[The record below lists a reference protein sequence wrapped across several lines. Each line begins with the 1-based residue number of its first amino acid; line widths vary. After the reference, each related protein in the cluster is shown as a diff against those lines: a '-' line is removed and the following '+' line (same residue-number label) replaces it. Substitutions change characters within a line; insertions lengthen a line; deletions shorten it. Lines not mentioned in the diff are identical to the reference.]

1 MRLNELLIEEPVQ
14 PAQPGQPA
22 KPSFMDKTLSGAAK
36 VAGAIDSTTN
46 FAKGVQNKIKGLGSA
61 PDLFTDVSKQQ
72 VRSILNKIIK
82 QEQLTPQEIA
92 DLRKFNQNL

>member
-46 FAKGVQNKIKGLGSA
+46 FAKGVQDKIKNLGSA
-61 PDLFTDVSKQQ
+61 PDLFTDVNKQQ
-72 VRSILNKIIK
+72 VRSILNKIIR

>member
-14 PAQPGQPA
+14 PAQSGQPA
-22 KPSFMDKTLSGAAK
+22 KSSFMDKTLSGAAK

-46 FAKGVQNKIKGLGSA
+46 FAKGVQDKIKNLGST
-61 PDLFTDVSKQQ
+61 PDPFSIISKQQ
-72 VRSILNKIIK
+72 VRSMLNKIIK

-92 DLRKFNQNL
+92 DLRKFNENL

>member
-46 FAKGVQNKIKGLGSA
+46 FAKGVQDKIKNLGST
-61 PDLFTDVSKQQ
+61 PDPFSIISKQQ
-72 VRSILNKIIK
+72 VRSMLNKIIK

-92 DLRKFNQNL
+92 DLRKFNENL

>member
-1 MRLNELLIEEPVQ
+1 MRLNELLVEEPVQ
-14 PAQPGQPA
+14 PVQPAQPA
-22 KPSFMDKTLSGAAK
+22 KPSFMDKAISGAAK

-46 FAKGVQNKIKGLGSA
+46 FAKGVQDKIKSLGSA
-61 PDLFTDVSKQQ
+61 PDPFEVVSKQQ

>member
-1 MRLNELLIEEPVQ
+1 MRLNELLVEEPVQ
-14 PAQPGQPA
+14 PAQPAQPA
-22 KPSFMDKTLSGAAK
+22 NPSFMDKALSGAAK

-46 FAKGVQNKIKGLGSA
+46 FAKGVQNKIKSLGSA
-61 PDLFTDVSKQQ
+61 SDPFEVVSKQQ

-92 DLRKFNQNL
+92 DLRKFNENL

>member
-1 MRLNELLIEEPVQ
+1 MRLHDLLVEEPVQ
-14 PAQPGQPA
+14 PGQPV
-22 KPSFMDKTLSGAAK
+22 KPSFMDKALSGAAK
-36 VAGAIDSTTN
+36 VAGAIDSTTS